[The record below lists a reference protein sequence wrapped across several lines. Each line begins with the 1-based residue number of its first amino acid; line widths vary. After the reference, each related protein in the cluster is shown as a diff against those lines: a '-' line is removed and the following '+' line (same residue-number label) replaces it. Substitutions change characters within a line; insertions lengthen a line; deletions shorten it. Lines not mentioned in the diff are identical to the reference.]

1 LPTSKRV
8 RQLTNSQARLVGQDS
23 NEIFIHP
30 LADCQSSRIGS
41 GTKVWQF
48 SVVLPGAVIGRNCNI
63 NSHCFLENDVVLG
76 DEVTVKCGV
85 YLWDGMRVE
94 NRVFIGP
101 NASFTNDRLPRSRQY
116 PKKYAETLIK
126 SRASIGAGAV
136 ILPGLTIGVDAMIGA
151 GAVITKN
158 VPDRAIVYGTSA
170 RVRRLFKPQ
179 VG

>member
-1 LPTSKRV
+1 LPTPKRA
-8 RQLTNSQARLVGQDS
+8 RQLKNSQARLVGQNA

-30 LADCQSSRIGS
+30 LADCQSSCVGS

-101 NASFTNDRLPRSRQY
+101 NATFTNDRLPRSKQY
-116 PKKYAETLIK
+116 PKKYAETLIR
-126 SRASIGAGAV
+126 SGASIGAGAV

-158 VPDRAIVYGTSA
+158 VPDGGVVYGTPA
-170 RVRRLFKPQ
+170 RVRRRLKVQ
-179 VG
+179 VD